1 MGVETKRTHKGKSL
15 LLFPEDY
22 TVVDI
27 ETTGFDPMF
36 DEIIEVAGIKYRGRN
51 EVGRFQSL
59 VKPDDGIPDYITA
72 LTGITNEMVADAP
85 GIEDVLPRFLEFIG
99 EDIVVGHNVHFDVNF
114 IYDYAEDFELKPFS
128 NDLVDTLRLS
138 RRLYPELQ
146 SHKLSAL
153 AAHFGVEPDGEH
165 RALAD
170 CVTTQKCLSAME
182 IYAAQNGGISESAED
197 LYRKL
202 SKTIVAETSDFDPD
216 SLIYGRTFAFTGKL
230 ERMTRKEAMQAV
242 VNAGGHCTDGVVAET
257 NYLVLGNNDYCKAI
271 KDGKSA
277 KQKKAEKMKLNGA
290 DIESISESV
299 FCDMLGV

>member
-170 CVTTQKCLSAME
+170 CVTTQKCLSAMDA
-182 IYAAQNGGISESAED
+182 YAAQNGGISESAED